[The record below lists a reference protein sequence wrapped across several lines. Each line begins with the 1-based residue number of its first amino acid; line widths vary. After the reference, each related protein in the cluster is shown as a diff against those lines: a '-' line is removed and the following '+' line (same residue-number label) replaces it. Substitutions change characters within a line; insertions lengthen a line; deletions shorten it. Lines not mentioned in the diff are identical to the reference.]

1 MNTSTGRTN
10 NKTDRL
16 RIKLLPQLAW
26 KGIVSNGSVYYPYLA
41 AGIFSVFIYFVFA
54 SILHNDIVK
63 LIPKSAYMW
72 ILMQM
77 GQGLLSIILVC
88 FLIYANGF
96 LIKRRRKEFGLY
108 HILGLEKKHIGV
120 MMLFETVILYVWT
133 IAGGIIFGVVLSKL
147 MFLLLLRIC
156 RLSADISFVFEPLAF
171 RETLAYFAVVFLVNY
186 VWGLWEVGKARPVEL
201 MSGSKK
207 GEKEPRFLW
216 LYAILG
222 AASLGA
228 GYYCSIT
235 AKVDSMIFI
244 NFFLA
249 VFLVIIWNISFI
261 YVGKHRVSEVDED
274 KEEDLLQAE
283 KFYHRFRNAL
293 PHEKE
298 CGESFQYL
306 YFFYH
311 GAYYADL
318 YGGTERWSGRMYAF
332 YIPLRSDHVLQ
343 GRKSRSGCRD
353 TEGDCAGRKIW
364 YFGGKIRY
372 IR

>member
-216 LYAILG
+216 L
-222 AASLGA
+222 
-228 GYYCSIT
+228 
-235 AKVDSMIFI
+235 D
-244 NFFLA
+244 
-249 VFLVIIWNISFI
+249 
-261 YVGKHRVSEVDED
+261 
-274 KEEDLLQAE
+274 
-283 KFYHRFRNAL
+283 
-293 PHEKE
+293 
-298 CGESFQYL
+298 
-306 YFFYH
+306 
-311 GAYYADL
+311 
-318 YGGTERWSGRMYAF
+318 
-332 YIPLRSDHVLQ
+332 
-343 GRKSRSGCRD
+343 RKSVV
-353 TEGDCAGRKIW
+353 
-364 YFGGKIRY
+364 
-372 IR
+372 